1 MKNKARKVIWNEDTF
16 GTYLYGSKI
25 WFHSREDIEF
35 ENELMPPGTVIKEW
49 YSKVNYQM
57 MRTEPSLPIID
68 GESSYHI
75 QVNMS
80 DFESYLIRMVFY
92 DRYENEAGTLII
104 REPEMDFKCPL
115 KTYSYRVQLINAGGT
130 KMHFHSFVITE
141 KEG

>member
-1 MKNKARKVIWNEDTF
+1 MHIDKRLETIANLVPQGCVLADIGTDHAYLPVWLLEKQRIARA
-16 GTYLYGSKI
+16 
-25 WFHSREDIEF
+25 
-35 ENELMPPGTVIKEW
+35 
-49 YSKVNYQM
+49 
-57 MRTEPSLPIID
+57 D

>member
-1 MKNKARKVIWNEDTF
+1 
-16 GTYLYGSKI
+16 
-25 WFHSREDIEF
+25 
-35 ENELMPPGTVIKEW
+35 
-49 YSKVNYQM
+49 M

-92 DRYENEAGTLII
+92 DRYENEAGTLIV

>member
-1 MKNKARKVIWNEDTF
+1 MKNKSWKVVWNEDTF

-35 ENELMPPGTVIKEW
+35 ENELMPPGTVI
-49 YSKVNYQM
+49 
-57 MRTEPSLPIID
+57 D

-75 QVNMS
+75 KVNMS

-115 KTYSYRVQLINAGGT
+115 KTYSYRVQLINGGGT

>member
-1 MKNKARKVIWNEDTF
+1 MKNKAWKVVWNEDTF

-25 WFHSREDIEF
+25 WFHSREDIEI
-35 ENELMPPGTVIKEW
+35 ENDMLNTGTVIKEW
-49 YSKVNYQM
+49 FSKVNYKKL
-57 MRTEPSLPIID
+57 RTEPSLPIID

-75 QVNMS
+75 QVKMS

-115 KTYSYRVQLINAGGT
+115 YTFSERVQLFNAGGT
-130 KMHFHSFVITE
+130 KMHFHSFVFTE
-141 KEG
+141 LEL